1 MLIIKT
7 FAGIFKGQRE
17 LEVSRYRYNGGV
29 KALRPMLL
37 RALLSTLLMVPAA
50 ASAQTEDRLP
60 APVAR
65 ALKAAGVPAS
75 AVALL
80 VQDVD
85 ARVPRTSYNAEKA
98 MNPASVMKLVT
109 TYAALELL
117 GPAYTWKTE
126 AYAAG
131 PLQDGVLAGDLVLK
145 GYGDPRLGFEQFW
158 LLLRQLR
165 AKGLREIRGD
175 LVLDRSHF
183 AADGHDPA
191 RFDGEP
197 LRPYNVGPDALLL
210 NYKAIRL
217 TFLPDATA
225 NSVAVSAEPAPV
237 QLDLVNLVKLGEG
250 DCDNAWHEGIRMDL
264 VPSGAAARLIL
275 TGIYPAACGE
285 KHRHVAVLD
294 HPQYVAGVFRQL
306 WDELGGRFSGAV
318 REGAVPA
325 DARLLA
331 RRESPPLAEVVREIN
346 KFSNNVMAR
355 QLYLTLGAE
364 RTKRPA
370 RAEDAEAALR
380 DWLAQKA
387 LAMPEL
393 SIENGAGLS
402 RSDRISAESL
412 GRLLAAAFASPVM
425 PEFIASL
432 PLAGIDGTM
441 RKRLNGNGV
450 AGRAHLKTGYLE
462 GARALAGYVLDRRG
476 RRAIVVFLANH
487 PNAGATRAAQ
497 DALLACAWER
507 SC

>member
-1 MLIIKT
+1 MNLLHRML
-7 FAGIFKGQRE
+7 AR
-17 LEVSRYRYNGGV
+17 V
-29 KALRPMLL
+29 LL
-37 RALLSTLLMVPAA
+37 PALLLAPAVVRG
-50 ASAQTEDRLP
+50 QIEERLP
-60 APVAR
+60 VPVAR
-65 ALKAAGVPAS
+65 ALRAANVPPS
-75 AVALL
+75 AVAVL

-85 ARVPRTSYNAEKA
+85 ARMPRTSFNAA
-98 MNPASVMKLVT
+98 QPMNPASVMKLVT
-109 TYAALELL
+109 TYAALDLL

-126 AYAAG
+126 VYALGA
-131 PLQDGVLAGDLVLK
+131 LRDGVLEGDLALK
-145 GYGDPRLGFEQFW
+145 GYGDPKLGFEQFW

-197 LRPYNVGPDALLL
+197 LRPYNVGADALLL

-217 TFLPDATA
+217 TFLPDAATK
-225 NSVAVSAEPAPV
+225 SVAVSAEPAPT

-250 DCDNAWHEGIRMDL
+250 ACGNAWYEGVRMDL
-264 VPSGAAARLIL
+264 VPAGAAARLIL
-275 TGIYPAACGE
+275 TGTFPAACGE
-285 KHRHVAVLD
+285 KSRHVAVLD

-306 WDELGGRFSGAV
+306 WGELGGRFSGGV

-331 RRESPPLAEVVREIN
+331 RGESPPLAEVVREIN

-364 RTKRPA
+364 RMKRPA
-370 RAEDAEAALR
+370 RAEDAEAAVR

-393 SIENGAGLS
+393 SIENGSGLS
-402 RSDRISAESL
+402 RSDRISADSL
-412 GRLLAAAFASPVM
+412 GRLLAAAYASPVM
-425 PEFIASL
+425 PELIASL

-450 AGRAHLKTGYLE
+450 AGQAHVKTGYLE

-476 RRAIVVFLANH
+476 KRAIVVFLANH
-487 PNAGATRAAQ
+487 PNAGATKAAQ